1 MIFHVILFLKGVFLS
16 MVRPPSP
23 LALYRRVSPGKYEG
37 VWRGDGNE
45 DKGGRQESENKEDK
59 YFKRMPPV

>member
-1 MIFHVILFLKGVFLS
+1 